1 MERIV
6 QRRGTRGFTLIEI
19 LAVLAIMMLM
29 MGMAMF
35 AFVDFGAGA
44 RMRSSVLQFR
54 GALSQARQNAITHR
68 VRTYVLYGNYGDP
81 PTRGWYVISNEV
93 DGVMGVTNV
102 IGEGVVF
109 TNELGV
115 DSWALE
121 FKLDG
126 SCDGD
131 CDNDGSAAD
140 DWNGNQRKI
149 MLYEHARAA
158 GGGDYLSTTVQVF
171 RLTGTVYKTE

>member
-1 MERIV
+1 MERMI
-6 QRRGTRGFTLIEI
+6 QPRGRKGFTLIEI

-44 RMRSSVLQFR
+44 KMRASVLQFK

-68 VRTYVLYGNYGDP
+68 VRTYVLYGNY

-102 IGEGVVF
+102 IGEGVAF
-109 TNELGV
+109 DHEPGI

-126 SCDGD
+126 SCDSD
-131 CDNDGSAAD
+131 CDNDGASAD
-140 DWNGNQRKI
+140 DWDGNQRKI
-149 MLYEHARAA
+149 ILYEHARAA
-158 GGGDYLSTTVQVF
+158 AGGGEYLSTTVQVF